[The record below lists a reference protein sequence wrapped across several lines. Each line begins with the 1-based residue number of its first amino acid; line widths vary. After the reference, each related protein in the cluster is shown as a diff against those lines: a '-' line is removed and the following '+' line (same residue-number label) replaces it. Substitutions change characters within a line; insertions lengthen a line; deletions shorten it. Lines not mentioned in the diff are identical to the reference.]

1 MNPLILPAPLWRR
14 LTSALY
20 DGLLLLSI
28 WMVLMLFL
36 VIGGSYVGAPA
47 PPHVVRAVLVTAG
60 LIFFVRSWTHGGQT
74 LGMRAWR
81 LVVRRSDGTP
91 LSLTRATLRYLL
103 AWVSWLAFGLG
114 VLWCLVD
121 AQRRSWHDVLT
132 GTEVVVPVSYTHL
145 TLPTN

>member
-114 VLWCLVD
+114 ILWCLVD

-132 GTEVVVPVSYTHL
+132 GTEVVV
-145 TLPTN
+145 LPKPAG

>member
-1 MNPLILPAPLWRR
+1 MNQLILPAPLWRR
-14 LTSALY
+14 LASALY

-132 GTEVVVPVSYTHL
+132 GTEVVV
-145 TLPTN
+145 LPKPAG

>member
-132 GTEVVVPVSYTHL
+132 GTEVVV
-145 TLPTN
+145 LPKPAG

>member
-60 LIFFVRSWTHGGQT
+60 LIFFVRSWTYGGQT

-132 GTEVVVPVSYTHL
+132 GTEVVV
-145 TLPTN
+145 LPKPAG

>member
-1 MNPLILPAPLWRR
+1 MNQLILPAPLWRR

-132 GTEVVVPVSYTHL
+132 GTEVVV
-145 TLPTN
+145 LPKPAG